1 MENPVSLST
10 SAWNKMKNSSSFKT
24 RLHQM
29 PGFVKTNA
37 IFFFTDLKVIITFFF
52 TITFITVL
60 EIKNYKHCVKRVQMR
75 VFFWSVFFCIRT
87 EYKKIRIRKNSVLDI
102 FHSVKELSIF
112 TDSSIYK
119 LGSRSEK
126 NAFIF
131 QTNCVTM
138 DLVYFTKRV
147 PGTSGK
153 SATQTTWL
161 RHEWTTSDTCATL
174 VLHERHECDT
184 SATQTTWVRHESKN
198 LIFITTQVKTYFH
211 PYISYMANERLQG
224 EERFHSKN

>member
-1 MENPVSLST
+1 
-10 SAWNKMKNSSSFKT
+10 MKNSSSFKT

-29 PGFVKTNA
+29 PGFVKTNV
-37 IFFFTDLKVIITFFF
+37 IFFFTDLKVIIIFFF

-60 EIKNYKHCVKRVQMR
+60 EIKNYKHCAK
-75 VFFWSVFFCIRT
+75 VFKCGVFSGPYFFVFGLNT
-87 EYKKIRIRKNSVLDI
+87 RKYGSEKTPYLDI

-147 PGTSGK
+147 PGTSDK
-153 SATQTTWL
+153 SATRTTCL
-161 RHEWTTSDTCATL
+161 RHEWTTSDTSATL

-198 LIFITTQVKTYFH
+198 LIFITTQVKTCFQ
-211 PYISYMANERLQG
+211 PYISCMANERLQG